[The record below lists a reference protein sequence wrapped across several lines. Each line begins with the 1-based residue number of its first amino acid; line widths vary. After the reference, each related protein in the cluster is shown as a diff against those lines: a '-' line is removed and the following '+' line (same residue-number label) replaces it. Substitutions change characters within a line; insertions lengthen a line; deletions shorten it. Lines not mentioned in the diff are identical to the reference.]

1 MPDYLQQYFTLDN
14 IIQIGISLAIL
25 LVFLILRKLFTRY
38 FFNLLFNLTNLLK
51 TEIFKQVVLAFD
63 VYQMVFCCPWAVFSD
78 PVFTVFR

>member
-38 FFNLLFNLTNLLK
+38 FFNLLFNLTNRPK
-51 TEIFKQVVLAFD
+51 TEILNRWFWRLISRPDGFLLPLGC
-63 VYQMVFCCPWAVFSD
+63 F
-78 PVFTVFR
+78 

>member
-38 FFNLLFNLTNLLK
+38 FFNLLFNLTNRPDGFLLPLGC
-51 TEIFKQVVLAFD
+51 F
-63 VYQMVFCCPWAVFSD
+63 
-78 PVFTVFR
+78 